1 MARKIDVTTVMVDLN
16 NEPITDGEGEPLT
29 LRHVLTSALVTLER
43 GERADGGEQ
52 FDRYMMA
59 RRIHGRDEIEFS
71 AKEIVKL
78 QERVAI
84 FFAPVVTGQVRL
96 ILEGEDVRADD
107 GGG

>member
-1 MARKIDVTTVMVDLN
+1 
-16 NEPITDGEGEPLT
+16 
-29 LRHVLTSALVTLER
+29 
-43 GERADGGEQ
+43 
-52 FDRYMMA
+52 MA